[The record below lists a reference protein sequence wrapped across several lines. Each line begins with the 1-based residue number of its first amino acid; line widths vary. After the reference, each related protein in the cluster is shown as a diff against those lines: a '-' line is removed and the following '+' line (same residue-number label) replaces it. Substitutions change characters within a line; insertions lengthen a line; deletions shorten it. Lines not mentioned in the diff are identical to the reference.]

1 MVLSNT
7 KKGGGSF
14 NRNNGVSF
22 NRNGGVSLQRKS
34 GVYFSE
40 ISTLSEGFSFINP
53 RCSSSFN
60 NLVTFGF
67 NTSTEMVVIMK

>member
-40 ISTLSEGFSFINP
+40 ISNDNQDYQS
-53 RCSSSFN
+53 
-60 NLVTFGF
+60 
-67 NTSTEMVVIMK
+67 KYAQ